1 MKNVKWQMKENFAFS
16 PEIGFPASADQL
28 KVTPRFTL
36 EKVEGRPKLTG
47 IYHLAVNV
55 NLEERKND
63 NSEINE
69 AILIDDLDIDGKT
82 GYFEYAVPFNIDF
95 PPEADDPIDIK
106 TMNTTHEIDE
116 NGCLSIIWD
125 VECTYKEVG
134 IHQTRE
140 EQKENQSAKT
150 ASAEAK
156 KKEAVAEE
164 KQTQTTKK
172 EVAEKQQTKAEKKEA
187 VTEVKA
193 TKESNEHKQAAA
205 SAKKEV
211 SETRQSTTPQTETE
225 VAVASHESES
235 VRNTS
240 QVVVETASFTEDE
253 VLSFISEL
261 EDGISTTG
269 FRLNDVLVQGES

>member
-55 NLEERKND
+55 NLEERTNGH
-63 NSEINE
+63 SEVNE

-106 TMNTTHEIDE
+106 TLNTTHEIDK

-125 VECTYKEVG
+125 VECSYKEVG
-134 IHQTRE
+134 IHQTQRE
-140 EQKENQSAKT
+140 EQKEKQSAK
-150 ASAEAK
+150 AVNSEAD
-156 KKEAVAEE
+156 KKEAFVEEKQTKAAKKEADAEE
-164 KQTQTTKK
+164 KQTKAANEQ
-172 EVAEKQQTKAEKKEA
+172 KQKEA
-187 VTEVKA
+187 SAKEEFTA
-193 TKESNEHKQAAA
+193 TKESTEH
-205 SAKKEV
+205 
-211 SETRQSTTPQTETE
+211 QTETE
-225 VAVASHESES
+225 AAAASIESEP

-240 QVVVETASFTEDE
+240 QVVVENSSFSEGDE

-269 FRLNDVLVQGES
+269 FRLNDVFVQGKS